1 MRNKKLFAAL
11 LAGTLA
17 VSMMGTTVFA
27 STGTT
32 TFNYTSGTIVG
43 PGDDEANNWKITFP
57 VSVTLGENNKAAD
70 ESEAATKGSAMKFT
84 LTNKDNGAA
93 SSTAVGN
100 GLSVT
105 ASASGWTGAE
115 IAMTGGTGVNM
126 QLLPGDTSANTGNF
140 LNSGQEIVKLDTTT
154 TTDTA
159 YASITSTSTAAADAK
174 YSAVVTWTVTKS

>member
-1 MRNKKLFAAL
+1 
-11 LAGTLA
+11 
-17 VSMMGTTVFA
+17 
-27 STGTT
+27 
-32 TFNYTSGTIVG
+32 
-43 PGDDEANNWKITFP
+43 
-57 VSVTLGENNKAAD
+57 
-70 ESEAATKGSAMKFT
+70 MKFT

-140 LNSGQEIVKLDTTT
+140 LNNGEEIVKLDTTT